1 MAFNGMYANRHWFT
15 CGIDAGGGE
24 PENLDVYAFHGR
36 EQVSDGYIFNIEA
49 VTRRANVDIPRLLG
63 CPCHLDITDKSG
75 GTRHLHGLVRQMKQM
90 HTANSVTHYLLEV
103 TPRLYFLKKTQD
115 HRIYQH
121 MTVPDIIQQ
130 VLNKH
135 GFPEE
140 AYIFQL
146 RDKYPKREYCTQ
158 YGESDY
164 HFICRL
170 AEEEGIYFFH
180 EHRQDA
186 HILHF
191 CDSEGGLPI
200 PGESRL
206 RFYSGSGQ
214 PADTAVIARLEL
226 NHRISSDSATL
237 RDWNFTTPS
246 ADLTS
251 HEADT
256 STPPA
261 QARPLETY
269 QFPHLYQARREGEHY
284 AAVQILRQTGR
295 SHWVECRSDAS
306 RHTPGYVFELYG
318 HHRQDVNRSWWITE
332 VRHEGRQPA
341 VLGNEAPEERGLE
354 YAAWLRAIPSETRF
368 VPEQRHRKV
377 RIEGVQSAIVT
388 GLGGEEVHCDAY
400 GRVKVRFHWDRTGP
414 NDERSSCWVRVS
426 SGLAG
431 EGFGA
436 IQLPRIGQEVL
447 VEFMEGDPDRPIIT
461 GRVYNAAHMP
471 PWHLPE
477 QKHLSGLQS
486 KEFHGGQRNQ
496 LVLDDTQGQVQAQ
509 LSSDHGLSQLN
520 LGYITRLRH
529 DKGREDFRGKG
540 FELRTDEWGA
550 IRSGKGL
557 LLSTDARNKAAGK
570 QRDLVEADRVLQAAV
585 RQHAEQARI
594 AVARNAQDA
603 QDAASP
609 TEALERQQREIAGS
623 AAEGEL
629 SAPHLVLSSPAG
641 IALST
646 SQALHLAAS
655 EQVAVSAGSD
665 ASLATSRSFFVTA
678 LKKISLFARNMG
690 IKIFSA
696 KGKVEIQ
703 AQSDDLD
710 IIADKVLRLIS
721 ANKNIEVGAQ
731 GELLLHAGG
740 SYIRLDQSGVTIGC
754 AGPLRLRTADQVQT
768 GPHTLFKPFVRELQ
782 EWPGGIVRL
791 DHRYHDNDPI
801 QNAPFEALLSDG
813 TIRKG
818 VLDKQGKAEL
828 HDVPPGPVRVTFGP
842 DARPYTAVPGPRNPL
857 YKGTLSA
864 AEREELIA
872 RHLASRGSQGGERN
886 VR

>member
-15 CGIDAGGGE
+15 CGIDVGGGE

-140 AYIFQL
+140 AYTFQL

-251 HEADT
+251 HESDT

-284 AAVQILRQTGR
+284 AAVQILRQTSR

-426 SGLAG
+426 SALAG

-496 LVLDDTQGQVQAQ
+496 LVLDDTRGQVQAQ

-520 LGYITRLRH
+520 LGYITRVGH
-529 DKGREDFRGKG
+529 GVGREDFRGEG
-540 FELRTDEWGA
+540 FELRTDHWGVVRA
-550 IRSGKGL
+550 AKGL
-557 LLSTDARNKAAGK
+557 FLSTFARSRAAKHQKEVTEVATGLKQSLEQYEAQGK
-570 QRDLVEADRVLQAAV
+570 FAVEHAAQAEIDDLKKVVSSLQRQLD
-585 RQHAEQARI
+585 
-594 AVARNAQDA
+594 
-603 QDAASP
+603 
-609 TEALERQQREIAGS
+609 EIKGGGQKH
-623 AAEGEL
+623 GEL
-629 SAPHLVLSSPAG
+629 STPQVVLASSSG
-641 IALST
+641 L
-646 SQALHLAAS
+646 
-655 EQVAVSAGSD
+655 AVSADAMLQLRGAAHTVLTSGGHTALASG
-665 ASLATSRSFFVTA
+665 ASLLATA
-678 LKKISLFARNMG
+678 LEKVSLFAHKAGM
-690 IKIFSA
+690 KLFA
-696 KGKVEIQ
+696 AAGKVEIQ
-703 AQSDDLD
+703 AQTAGVDV
-710 IIADKVLRLIS
+710 IADQVLKLIS
-721 ANKNIEVGAQ
+721 AKKSVEIAAAE
-731 GELLLHAGG
+731 EIKLSCGG
-740 SYIRLDQSGVTIGC
+740 SYIKINEKGIEQGTGGKWVAHGGSHSFSGPRQEQVVLPNFNSPRENWMGLAVLGDNLQALEGVPIKYTATFQDGGVRRGELDGNGRARL
-754 AGPLRLRTADQVQT
+754 
-768 GPHTLFKPFVRELQ
+768 E
-782 EWPGGIVRL
+782 
-791 DHRYHDNDPI
+791 N
-801 QNAPFEALLSDG
+801 
-813 TIRKG
+813 
-818 VLDKQGKAEL
+818 
-828 HDVPPGPVRVTFGP
+828 VPPGFATVRYEFP
-842 DARPYTAVPGPRNPL
+842 EPRE
-857 YKGTLSA
+857 K
-864 AEREELIA
+864 ERESIDALLPLFCEM
-872 RHLASRGSQGGERN
+872 RGML
-886 VR
+886 